1 MQMGATLYERIGGEA
16 AVMAAVDLFYAK
28 VLGDELTR
36 PFFEGLDMAA
46 QVKKQTAFMTV
57 AFGGPAQYQGR
68 PLREAHQ
75 KLVRER
81 GLGDVHFAAVAK
93 HLEATLRELG
103 VADDL
108 VKEALGIVASV
119 KNEVLDRGA

>member
-1 MQMGATLYERIGGEA
+1 MGATLYERIGGEA
-16 AVMAAVDLFYAK
+16 AVMAAVDLFYTK
-28 VLGDELTR
+28 VLADEVTR

-81 GLGDVHFAAVAK
+81 GLGDVHFTAVAK